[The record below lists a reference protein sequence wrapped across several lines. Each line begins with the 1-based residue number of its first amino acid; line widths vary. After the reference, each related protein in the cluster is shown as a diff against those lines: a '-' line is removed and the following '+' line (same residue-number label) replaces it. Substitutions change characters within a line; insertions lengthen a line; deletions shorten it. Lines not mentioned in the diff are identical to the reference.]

1 MSSRSEIAIQRMDG
15 SIESVYCHSDG
26 YLSYM
31 GVLLNG
37 YYNSLRKARSII
49 NQNDCSMLSTT
60 IEKSRFY
67 NSWRNEN
74 TKAKEFMNEYAFM
87 DYFSSNVFAEYIY
100 LFKDGQ
106 WFVSELNFVD
116 NPKDNYSHCLAYHTK
131 FVPLSEALTRVEKPY
146 PFEEVA

>member
-1 MSSRSEIAIQRMDG
+1 MSTRSEIAIQRMDG

-49 NQNDCSMLSTT
+49 NQKNDCSMLSTT

-87 DYFSSNVFAEYIY
+87 DYFSSNVWNIFIY
-100 LFKDGQ
+100 SRMVNGSFQNLILLIIQKITI
-106 WFVSELNFVD
+106 VIAL
-116 NPKDNYSHCLAYHTK
+116 HTMK
-131 FVPLSEALTRVEKPY
+131 QSSFLYLRP
-146 PFEEVA
+146 